1 MIKKNFPENIVA
13 VDHNRVNGVLKLM
26 DQFEDIDCILL
37 DDAYQHRSIKPGLN
51 ILLVDFNRPIFS
63 DALLP
68 VGELRESR
76 NNKDRA

>member
-1 MIKKNFPENIVA
+1 
-13 VDHNRVNGVLKLM
+13 M

-51 ILLVDFNRPIFS
+51 ILLVDFNRPIL

-76 NNKDRA
+76 KNKDRADLVIVTSVLKFPN